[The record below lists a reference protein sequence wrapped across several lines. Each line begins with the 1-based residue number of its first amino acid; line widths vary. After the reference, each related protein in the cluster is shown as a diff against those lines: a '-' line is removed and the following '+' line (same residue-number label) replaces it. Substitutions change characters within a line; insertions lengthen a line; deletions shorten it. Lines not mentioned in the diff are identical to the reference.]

1 MNNIVIRNIEPQNI
15 KISGAGEVIGITA
28 VYVNGVNVTEGTVAY
43 VIVPTKTSELINNS
57 GYITNE
63 TDPTVPYYVKNIS
76 ISDISKWNNKQDE
89 LVSGVNIKTINSNS
103 LLGSGNIDIN
113 TSYSAGTG
121 IEITDENV
129 INNTITSYD
138 DLDNLPTIP
147 TKISDLTNDS
157 DFVES
162 SELAEVAF
170 NGSYLALS
178 NTPDS
183 TSDFTNDGEDGIN
196 PFITNQTDGL
206 INYFDK
212 DLLFNML
219 PKSTGSGSSINLTD
233 TVKNAPLYLTLGATA
248 LSQDG
253 TPTPSSPQT
262 IHTISGSNKV
272 VVFGKN
278 FFNPSYAQYHCS
290 VSDNDITITDSGTDF
305 YLAGAY
311 STTSTILFSLPAG
324 TLCALC
330 NNSVAYLTLYGTLGT
345 GTSMVSLGS
354 NSASFNDIFHVR
366 GIRIRSTDG
375 TTNLQDKVIN
385 LYVGTGNSYEP
396 YVSQEADID
405 LDTLEYCKIGTYED
419 KFIRSNDGTW
429 QLEKNIGKVVLDG
442 TESWTKYSNTKIY
455 FASDINMSLPVNARV
470 YCFSNY
476 YQSSLSTN
484 LITTFVSETNDL
496 NYAIGTHTTST
507 VIRIKNTDITG
518 GTSAEEEANFKS
530 WLSTHNTIVYYVL
543 ETPTYTQITGTL
555 AEQLEYVYKDLTS
568 ETEQTNI
575 SQVNA
580 DLPFTISAT
589 TLKSL
594 ANL

>member
-1 MNNIVIRNIEPQNI
+1 MNNIVIKNIEPQNI

-43 VIVPTKTSELINNS
+43 VIVPTKTSELTNNS
-57 GYITNE
+57 GYITSE

-103 LLGSGNIDIN
+103 LLGSGNIDISA
-113 TSYSAGTG
+113 SYSAGTG
-121 IEITDENV
+121 IEITEENV

-178 NTPDS
+178 NTPEIPDS
-183 TSDFTNDGEDGIN
+183 TSE
-196 PFITNQTDGL
+196 L
-206 INYFDK
+206 INDSGFIDM
-212 DLLFNML
+212 DLLWSLF

-253 TPTPSSPQT
+253 TPTPSSPQD
-262 IHTISGSNKV
+262 IHTISGSNTIKV
-272 VVFGKN
+272 SN
-278 FFNPSYAQYHCS
+278 
-290 VSDNDITITDSGTDF
+290 SDNS
-305 YLAGAY
+305 
-311 STTSTILFSLPAG
+311 
-324 TLCALC
+324 
-330 NNSVAYLTLYGTLGT
+330 
-345 GTSMVSLGS
+345 
-354 NSASFNDIFHVR
+354 
-366 GIRIRSTDG
+366 
-375 TTNLQDKVIN
+375 
-385 LYVGTGNSYEP
+385 
-396 YVSQEADID
+396 VSQEQEVD
-405 LDTLEYCKIGTYED
+405 LGELEYCKIGNYED

-429 QLEKNIGKVVLDG
+429 QLEKNIGKLVLDG
-442 TESWTKYSNTKIY
+442 SENWGQNT
-455 FASDINMSLPVNARV
+455 AQTLTNTSLFYTPLIDSSLNVSQTIK
-470 YCFSNY
+470 SNY
-476 YQSSLSTN
+476 FNYTQLWSIDIEGIYGYSGGNSLR
-484 LITTFVSETNDL
+484 
-496 NYAIGTHTTST
+496 
-507 VIRIKNTDITG
+507 IRINTT
-518 GTSAEEEANFKS
+518 TANDVSSFKT
-530 WLSTHNTIVYYVL
+530 WLSTHNTTVYYVL
-543 ETPTYTQITGTL
+543 NTPTYTPITGTL
-555 AEQLEYVYKDLTS
+555 AEQLETIYKDLTS
-568 ETEQTNI
+568 ESEQTNI
-575 SQVNA
+575 SQINA